1 MNSEHDENPEEEQ
14 EDEAERSIFAAGWF
28 RAVLLL
34 TVLAIAV
41 VVALPYLLDWF
52 EPLPPPVKAPVR
64 AAQNADS
71 PSAPILAASPP
82 VQSATPPAPAPQV
95 PSAAAKPAPEK
106 ERPPAP
112 TPAPPRVAVAAPAQ
126 APAAQ
131 LPRVAKAS
139 DPAPAL
145 PGPAVAAAKPDSTRA
160 ENLGGYWIQLGIFKE
175 RSNADGLAKRLR
187 GQGFPIQVAH
197 VTRSEEGAAATGGAA
212 ATYHVVRAGAFPD
225 HPGAIAARDE
235 LYRKGF
241 AGFIIEGAAK

>member
-1 MNSEHDENPEEEQ
+1 MNSEHDEYPEEEQ
-14 EDEAERSIFAAGWF
+14 EEEDERSIFAAGWF

-64 AAQNADS
+64 AAQNAES
-71 PSAPILAASPP
+71 PPAPTLAASPP
-82 VQSATPPAPAPQV
+82 VQSAAPPAPAPQLS
-95 PSAAAKPAPEK
+95 PAAAKPAPEN

-112 TPAPPRVAVAAPAQ
+112 TPAPPRVAAPVQ
-126 APAAQ
+126 APSAQ

-139 DPAPAL
+139 DPTPAL
-145 PGPAVAAAKPDSTRA
+145 SRPAVAAAKRDSTRA
-160 ENLGGYWIQLGIFKE
+160 ENLGGYWIQLGLFKE
-175 RSNADGLAKRLR
+175 RTNAEGLAKRLR
-187 GQGFPIQVAH
+187 EQGFPIQVAN
-197 VTRSEEGAAATGGAA
+197 VTRSEKGAAATGGAA

-225 HPGAIAARDE
+225 RPGAIAARDE

-241 AGFIIEGAAK
+241 GGFIIEGAAK